1 MAKAFGII
9 NTTGNHIWVEGMQD
23 YRPIGAFSFLGR
35 YRIIDFPMSNFSNS
49 DIDRIHVLAGSKPR
63 SLTEHL
69 GTGRQY
75 NINSKRG
82 NVQILFVENFS
93 RNNIYNTDIAAFHEN
108 MDDSIKKMSEPYVII
123 APSNMVFKQNYKKV
137 LAEHEASGADITLL
151 YHSVENANESYL
163 NCSYLTLNRQ
173 GGVLSLSKNRGDEAK
188 RDIFMGTYVMK
199 TELFIELI
207 HKARS
212 LSSMY
217 TLAQIVNLSCEEL
230 DVRGYAHEGYFAAI
244 TDLKSYY
251 DANLSLLDIEKA
263 EALINNAWPIYT
275 RTNDSCPTQ
284 YFADADVKHS
294 VISNGCLIEGTIE
307 NSIIG
312 RGCTIKKGVVI
323 KNSVVL
329 PDTYIEEGIRIE
341 NQVIDKH
348 SKLLHCKELIATP
361 DAPGYVRRGD
371 TL

>member
-9 NTTGNHIWVEGMQD
+9 NTTGNHIWVEGMQE

-35 YRIIDFPMSNFSNS
+35 YRIVDFPMSNFSNS
-49 DIDRIHVLAGSKPR
+49 DIDRIHVLVGNNPR

-69 GTGRQY
+69 GTGRHY

-82 NVQILFVENFS
+82 KVQILFA
-93 RNNIYNTDIAAFHEN
+93 NNHTRHDIYNTDIAAFAEN
-108 MDDSIKKMSEPYVII
+108 MGEIEKRREPYVVI
-123 APSNMVFKQNYKKV
+123 APSHMVFKEDFKELLDAHV
-137 LAEHEASGADITLL
+137 DSGADITLL
-151 YHSVENANESYL
+151 YHSIDNANEAYL
-163 NCSYLTLNRQ
+163 NCDYVTLNRQ
-173 GGVLSLSKNRGDEAK
+173 QGVLEIKKNRGDEAH
-188 RDIFMGTYVMK
+188 RDIFMDTYVMK
-199 TELFIELI
+199 KELFIEMVK
-207 HKARS
+207 KAKS

-217 TLAQIVNLSCEEL
+217 TLPQIVGLSCKEI
-230 DVRGYAHEGYFAAI
+230 DVRGYKHEGYFAAI

-251 DANLSLLDIEKA
+251 DSNMSLLDIEKA
-263 EALINNAWPIYT
+263 EDLINEDWPIYT

-284 YFADADVKHS
+284 YFADADVSHC
-294 VISNGCLIEGTIE
+294 VVSNGCLIEGTIE

-312 RGCTIKKGVVI
+312 RGCTIKKGAVI

-329 PDTYIEEGIRIE
+329 PDSLIEEGIVIE

-348 SKLLHCKELIATP
+348 SKLIHCTELIAPAGT
-361 DAPGYVRRGD
+361 PGYVRRGD

>member
-1 MAKAFGII
+1 MAKAFGIV
-9 NTTGNHIWVEGMQD
+9 NTSGNHIWVEGMQD

-35 YRIIDFPMSNFSNS
+35 YRVIDFPMSNFSNS

-69 GTGRQY
+69 GSGRHY

-82 NVQILFVENFS
+82 NVQILFAENHA
-93 RNNIYNTDIAAFHEN
+93 RNNIYNTDIAVFAEN
-108 MDDSIKKMSEPYVII
+108 MADSIKKMREPYVII
-123 APSNMVFKQNYKKV
+123 APSHMVFKQNYKV
-137 LAEHEASGADITLL
+137 MLESHIDSGADITLL
-151 YHSVENANESYL
+151 YHSVDNANEAYL
-163 NCSYLTLNRQ
+163 NCDYLTLNRQ
-173 GGVLSLSKNRGDEAK
+173 KGVSDLRKNRGDEAQ
-188 RDIFMGTYVMK
+188 RDIFMDTYIMK
-199 TELFIELI
+199 TELFIDLI
-207 HKARS
+207 EKAQTV
-212 LSSMY
+212 SSMY
-217 TLAQIVNLSCEEL
+217 TLPQIVSLSCEKL

-244 TDLKSYY
+244 TDLKSFY
-251 DANLSLLDIEKA
+251 DANLALLDIEKA
-263 EALINNAWPIYT
+263 EKLINENWPIYT

-284 YFADADVKHS
+284 YFEDADVKHS
-294 VISNGCLIEGTIE
+294 VVSNGCLIEGTIE

-329 PDTYIEEGIRIE
+329 PDTRIEEGIHIE

-348 SKLLHCKELIATP
+348 SKLIHCKELIATA

>member
-9 NTTGNHIWVEGMQD
+9 NKSGNHIWVEGMQD

-35 YRIIDFPMSNFSNS
+35 YRMVDFPMSNFSNS
-49 DIDRIHVLAGSKPR
+49 DIDRIYVLAGNKPR

-69 GTGRQY
+69 GSGRHY

-82 NVQILFVENFS
+82 NVQILFAENTA
-93 RNNIYNTDIAAFHEN
+93 RNSVYNTDIAAFDEN
-108 MDDSIKKMSEPYVII
+108 MEDSIKKMREPYVVIT
-123 APSNMVFKQNYKKV
+123 PSNMVFKQDFKELLNNH
-137 LAEHEASGADITLL
+137 ADSGADITLL
-151 YHSVENANESYL
+151 YHSVENANEKYL
-163 NCSYLTLNRQ
+163 NCDYVTLNRQ
-173 GGVLSLSKNRGDEAK
+173 KGVLEIKKNRGDEAQ

-207 HKARS
+207 TKAKA

-217 TLAQIVNLSCEEL
+217 TLSQIVNLSCEEL
-230 DVRGYAHEGYFAAI
+230 DIRGYAHEGYFAAI

-251 DANLSLLDIEKA
+251 DANMSLLDIEKA
-263 EALINNAWPIYT
+263 EDLINEEWPIYT

-284 YFADADVKHS
+284 YFASADVKHS
-294 VISNGCLIEGTIE
+294 VVSNGCLIEGTIE

-312 RGCTIKKGVVI
+312 RGCTIKKGVVV

-329 PDTYIEEGIRIE
+329 PDTRIEEGIHVE

-348 SKLLHCKELIATP
+348 SRLIHCKELVATP
-361 DAPGYVRRGD
+361 ENPGYVRRGD

>member
-1 MAKAFGII
+1 MEKAFGVI

-35 YRIIDFPMSNFSNS
+35 YRIVDFAMSNFSNS

-82 NVQILFVENFS
+82 KVQILFADNYS
-93 RNNIYNTDIAAFHEN
+93 RNSIYNTDIAAFHEN
-108 MDDSIKKMSEPYVII
+108 MDDSIAKMAEPYVIV
-123 APSNMVFKQNYKKV
+123 APSHMVFKQDFKALLND
-137 LAEHEASGADITLL
+137 HIASGADITLL
-151 YHSVENANESYL
+151 YHPTVCANEAYL
-163 NCSYLTLNRQ
+163 NCNYLTLNRQ
-173 GGVLSLSKNRGDEAK
+173 NGVLAIAKNKGDEIQ
-188 RDIFMGTYVMK
+188 RNIFMDTYVMK
-199 TELFIELI
+199 TDLFMELI
-207 HKARS
+207 QKARA

-217 TLAQIVNLSCEEL
+217 TLAQIVNLFCEEL
-230 DVRGYAHEGYFAAI
+230 DVRGHAHEGYFAAI
-244 TDLKSYY
+244 TDFKSYY
-251 DANLSLLDIEKA
+251 DANMSLLDIDSA
-263 EALINNAWPIYT
+263 EELINEDWPIYT
-275 RTNDSCPTQ
+275 RTNDSCPTK
-284 YFADADVKHS
+284 YLADADVKHS

-329 PDTYIEEGIRIE
+329 PDSLIEEGIIIE
-341 NQVIDKH
+341 NHVIDKH
-348 SKLLHCKELIATP
+348 SVLLHCKELIAP
-361 DAPGYVRRGD
+361 ADAPGYVRRGD
-371 TL
+371 IL

>member
-9 NTTGNHIWVEGMQD
+9 NTSGNHIWVEGMQE

-35 YRIIDFPMSNFSNS
+35 YRVIDFPMSNFSNS
-49 DIDRIHVLAGSKPR
+49 DIDRIHVMVSNKPR

-69 GTGRQY
+69 GTGRHY

-82 NVQILFVENFS
+82 KVQVLFAANHS
-93 RNNIYNTDIAAFHEN
+93 KNDIYNTDIAAFDEN
-108 MDDSIKKMSEPYVII
+108 MYSIKRMREPYVII
-123 APSNMVFKQNYKKV
+123 APSHMVFKQDYKE
-137 LAEHEASGADITLL
+137 LLNSHIESGADITLL
-151 YHSVENANESYL
+151 YHSVANANDAFL
-163 NCSYLTLNRQ
+163 NCDYLTLNRQ
-173 GGVLSLSKNRGDEAK
+173 KGVLEIQKNRGNEAG
-188 RDIFMGTYVMK
+188 RDIFLDTYVMK

-207 HKARS
+207 EKAKA

-217 TLAQIVNLSCEEL
+217 TLAQIVNISCKEM
-230 DVRGYAHEGYFAAI
+230 DVRGVAHEGYFAAL

-251 DANLSLLDIEKA
+251 DANLSLLDIETA
-263 EALINNAWPIYT
+263 EEFINDEWPIYT

-294 VISNGCLIEGTIE
+294 VVSNGCLIEGTVE

-329 PDTYIEEGIRIE
+329 PDTYIEEGILIE

-348 SKLLHCKELIATP
+348 SKLVHCKELIGTP
-361 DAPGYVRRGD
+361 EHPGYVRRGD

>member
-1 MAKAFGII
+1 
-9 NTTGNHIWVEGMQD
+9 
-23 YRPIGAFSFLGR
+23 
-35 YRIIDFPMSNFSNS
+35 
-49 DIDRIHVLAGSKPR
+49 
-63 SLTEHL
+63 
-69 GTGRQY
+69 
-75 NINSKRG
+75 
-82 NVQILFVENFS
+82 
-93 RNNIYNTDIAAFHEN
+93 

-263 EALINNAWPIYT
+263 EALINNSWPIYT
-275 RTNDSCPTQ
+275 HTNDSCPTQ

>member
-35 YRIIDFPMSNFSNS
+35 YRVIDFAMSNFSNS

-82 NVQILFVENFS
+82 NVQILFADNHS
-93 RNNIYNTDIAAFHEN
+93 RNSIYNTDIAVFDEN
-108 MDDSIKKMSEPYVII
+108 MDDSIKKMKEPYVVI
-123 APSNMVFKQNYKKV
+123 APSNMVFKQSFKKLV
-137 LAEHEASGADITLL
+137 DAHAASGADITLL
-151 YHSVENANESYL
+151 YHSVENANEAYL
-163 NCSYLTLNRQ
+163 NCDYVTLNRQ
-173 GGVLSLSKNRGDEAK
+173 QGVLEIQKNRGNEAQ

-207 HKARS
+207 NKAKA

-217 TLAQIVNLSCEEL
+217 TLAQIVNLSCDEL

-251 DANLSLLDIEKA
+251 DANMALLDIEKA
-263 EALINNAWPIYT
+263 EELINEEWPIYT

-284 YFADADVKHS
+284 YFASAEVKHS
-294 VISNGCLIEGTIE
+294 VVSNGCLIEGTIE

-323 KNSVVL
+323 KDSVVL
-329 PDTYIEEGIRIE
+329 PDTVIEEGIHVE
-341 NQVIDKH
+341 CQVVDKH
-348 SKLLHCKELIATP
+348 SRLLHCKELVATA

>member
-1 MAKAFGII
+1 M
-9 NTTGNHIWVEGMQD
+9 
-23 YRPIGAFSFLGR
+23 
-35 YRIIDFPMSNFSNS
+35 
-49 DIDRIHVLAGSKPR
+49 
-63 SLTEHL
+63 
-69 GTGRQY
+69 
-75 NINSKRG
+75 
-82 NVQILFVENFS
+82 
-93 RNNIYNTDIAAFHEN
+93 
-108 MDDSIKKMSEPYVII
+108 
-123 APSNMVFKQNYKKV
+123 
-137 LAEHEASGADITLL
+137 L
-151 YHSVENANESYL
+151 YHSVENANEAYL
-163 NCSYLTLNRQ
+163 NCEYLTLNRQ
-173 GGVLSLSKNRGDEAK
+173 GGVLSLGKNRGDEAQ

-199 TELFIELI
+199 TELFIEMI
-207 HKARS
+207 QKARAI
-212 LSSMY
+212 SSMY
-217 TLAQIVNLSCEEL
+217 TLSQVVSLSCDEL
-230 DVRGYAHEGYFAAI
+230 DIRGYAHEGYFAAI

-294 VISNGCLIEGTIE
+294 VVSNGCLIEGTIE

-329 PDTYIEEGIRIE
+329 PDTYIEEGIHIE